1 LSCRKSSGK
10 TANNRREVAD
20 FTENT
25 APTYNDG
32 GLLASLMKKRR
43 NFLKKAFAAF
53 LLLFVLVGGYAA
65 YSVVSVPNVA
75 GLKTENPTVTAL
87 MEQRAAEQNTQARPL
102 RTWVSFNNISPH
114 LRNAVLVAEDGA
126 FFQHSGVDLHE
137 LKEAVK
143 KDWEEKRFARGAS
156 TITQQ
161 LAKNLYLSTSKNPL
175 RKIREFF
182 IARELEEHLG
192 KQRIFEIYL
201 NVIEWS
207 SGVYGIGPAAQHYFG
222 KSPGALLPEEAA
234 VLAAMIPSPRSYSPS
249 KRLTP
254 YIAKRKADLLNRLVR
269 YRYLTQAERD
279 EAMERD
285 VVFRGAKPVAPAE
298 PAPPTEPV
306 SSDQESTEEP
316 EHNSVDHQP

>member
-1 LSCRKSSGK
+1 LPR
-10 TANNRREVAD
+10 
-20 FTENT
+20 
-25 APTYNDG
+25 
-32 GLLASLMKKRR
+32 LLASLMKKRR
-43 NFLKKAFAAF
+43 GFFKKVFFAL
-53 LLLFVLVGGYAA
+53 LLLFLLVGGYAA
-65 YSVVSVPNVA
+65 YSVVAVPEVV
-75 GLKTENPTVTAL
+75 GLKTKNPTVTAM
-87 MEQRAAEQNTQARPL
+87 MEQRAAEKNTKAQPL
-102 RTWVSFNNISPH
+102 RTWVSYNRISPH

-182 IARELEEHLG
+182 IARELEKHLS

-207 SGVYGIGPAAQHYFG
+207 DGVYGIGPAAQHYFG
-222 KSPGALLPEEAA
+222 KSAGALLPEEAA
-234 VLAAMIPSPRSYSPS
+234 VLAAMIPSPRSYNPGKGMTS
-249 KRLTP
+249 
-254 YIAKRKADLLNRLVR
+254 YIAKRKAELLNRLVS

-279 EAMERD
+279 EAMGRE
-285 VVFRGAKPVAPAE
+285 VVFRGSREAAPAE
-298 PAPPTEPV
+298 PPATPAPETTSE
-306 SSDQESTEEP
+306 ESTPAPEQNSADSEP
-316 EHNSVDHQP
+316 